1 MKYDLNF
8 KLDCVGKYKEG
19 RRDFV
24 PSGISRSSF
33 LNHAC
38 SWVKS
43 FDELGIDGL
52 KCIKK
57 GRPVKDGRTI

>member
-24 PSGISRSSF
+24 PSAITWKSF

-38 SWVKS
+38 SWVKT
-43 FDELGIDGL
+43 FDELGLMG
-52 KCIKK
+52 
-57 GRPVKDGRTI
+57 